1 VNISIF
7 NQTLALLPDKAVL
20 LPDGTLIVADL
31 HLGKATAFQAKGL
44 AIPEGDSDADL
55 QRLGTICEQVGATR
69 ILINGDLFHSPAGL
83 TPAIERLLE
92 TWLFTIPVPVQLII
106 GNHDAKLRRLPAALN
121 PVPFTEAAGFH
132 IVHDPADAPPD
143 KPALCALCAHW
154 HPVARIADGKR
165 TSLRLPC
172 FLLRGSILVA
182 PSFGSFTGGAIID
195 HQKGDRVFVA
205 PGDRVIEVPAELL
218 RR

>member
-1 VNISIF
+1 VNISIL
-7 NQTLALLPDKAVL
+7 NQTLALLSDKAVH
-20 LPDGTLIVADL
+20 LPDGTLVVADL

-55 QRLGTICEQVGATR
+55 HRLRTICEQVGATR
-69 ILINGDLFHSPAGL
+69 LLINGDLFHSPAGL
-83 TPAIERLLE
+83 TPEIERLLE
-92 TWLFTIPVPVQLII
+92 TWLSTMTIPVQLIV
-106 GNHDAKLRRLPAALN
+106 GNHDRKLRRLPDSLH
-121 PVPFTEAAGFH
+121 PVDSAEAAGFH
-132 IVHDPADAPPD
+132 IVHDPADAP
-143 KPALCALCAHW
+143 AGQAAICAHW

-182 PSFGSFTGGAIID
+182 PSFGTFTGGAIID
-195 HQKGDRVFVA
+195 RQQGDRVFVA
-205 PGDRVIEVPAELL
+205 PADRVIEVPQELL

>member
-1 VNISIF
+1 VNISIL
-7 NQTLALLPDKAVL
+7 NQTLALFPDKSVL

-69 ILINGDLFHSPAGL
+69 LLINGDLFHSPAGL

-92 TWLFTIPVPVQLII
+92 TWLFIIPVPVQLII
-106 GNHDAKLRRLPAALN
+106 GNHDAKLRRLPAALH
-121 PVPFTEAAGFH
+121 PIPFTEAAGFH
-132 IVHDPADAPPD
+132 IVHDPADAPPGR
-143 KPALCALCAHW
+143 PAICAHW

-172 FLLRGSILVA
+172 FLLRDSILVA
-182 PSFGSFTGGAIID
+182 PSFGTFTGGAIID
-195 HQKGDRVFVA
+195 RQKGDRVFVA
-205 PGDRVIEVPAELL
+205 PGDRVIEVPELLL

>member
-1 VNISIF
+1 MNISIL
-7 NQTLALLPDKAVL
+7 NQTLALLPDKTVL

-44 AIPEGDSDADL
+44 AVPEGDSAADL
-55 QRLGTICEQVGATR
+55 HRLRTICEQVGATR
-69 ILINGDLFHSPAGL
+69 ILINGDLFHSHAGL
-83 TPAIERLLE
+83 TTEIERLME
-92 TWLFTIPVPVQLII
+92 TWLFTISVPVQLII

-132 IVHDPADAPPD
+132 IVHDPADAPPG
-143 KPALCALCAHW
+143 KPAVCAHW

-172 FLLRGSILVA
+172 FLLRGPVLVL
-182 PSFGSFTGGAIID
+182 PSFGTFTGGAIID
-195 HQKGDRVFVA
+195 RETGDRVFVA
-205 PGDRVIEVPAELL
+205 PGERVIEVPEELL

>member
-1 VNISIF
+1 VNISIL
-7 NQTLALLPDKAVL
+7 NQTLALFPDKSVL

-55 QRLGTICEQVGATR
+55 KRLGTICEQVGATR

-83 TPAIERLLE
+83 TPEIERLLE
-92 TWLFTIPVPVQLII
+92 TWLFIIPVPVQLII
-106 GNHDAKLRRLPAALN
+106 GNHDAKLRRLPAALH
-121 PVPFTEAAGFH
+121 PIPFTEAAGFH
-132 IVHDPADAPPD
+132 IVHDPADAPPGR
-143 KPALCALCAHW
+143 PAICAHW

-172 FLLRGSILVA
+172 FLLRDSILVA
-182 PSFGSFTGGAIID
+182 PSFGTFTGGAIID
-195 HQKGDRVFVA
+195 RQKGDRVFVA
-205 PGDRVIEVPAELL
+205 PGDRVIEVPEELL

>member
-1 VNISIF
+1 MNISIL
-7 NQTLALLPDKAVL
+7 NQTLVLLPDKVAL
-20 LPDGTLIVADL
+20 LPDGTLVVADL

-55 QRLGTICEQVGATR
+55 RRLGIVCEQVAARR

-83 TPAIERLLE
+83 TAEIEQLLE
-92 TWLFTIPVPVQLII
+92 TWLFTLPIPVQLIV
-106 GNHDAKLRRLPAALN
+106 GNHDRKLRRLPAALN
-121 PVPFTEAAGFH
+121 PVPSAEAAGFH
-132 IVHDPADAPPD
+132 IVHDPADAPPGV
-143 KPALCALCAHW
+143 PSIAGHW

-172 FLLRGSILVA
+172 FLLRGSTLVL
-182 PSFGSFTGGAIID
+182 PSFGTFTGGAIID
-195 HQKGDRVFVA
+195 RQKGDRVFVA
-205 PGDRVIEVPAELL
+205 PADRVIEVPEELL